1 MKIGIIARTIDE
13 KQGIGIYTLNLLDNL
28 FKIDR
33 HNQYVV
39 FFRNQTYLDRFKDC
53 RNVESVLIEAP
64 GKLLW
69 DQVAVPWAASKY
81 DLDVLFHTKFSVPLL
96 ARCSTAMVMHGSEW
110 FVFPHHYNFFDV
122 VYQKVMLRFYLRKAS
137 VVLCVS
143 ERAKLD
149 MIRHVDADP
158 DKLRTVYLAANQRF
172 RVIADEQRLE
182 EARRRHELPD
192 QFVMWIGRIYPG
204 KNVGNLIRAY
214 ARIAKE
220 VPHKLMLVGGFRWK
234 YADDLR
240 LIDTLNLSERVIV
253 KDWVDPEELPTFY
266 NLASAFVFPSWYE
279 SCPAPPWE
287 AMACG
292 CPVVTTPTGGTPEV
306 VGDAALYVDPADV
319 GAITDGLRRVLLD
332 DALRADLIQKGFRNV
347 RRFSWEKTAR
357 DTLGALEALAALG
370 RLGDVA
376 PRHSVSRRP

>member
-13 KQGIGIYTLNLLDNL
+13 KQGIGIYTLNLLDHL

-33 HNQYVV
+33 DNQYVV
-39 FFRNQTYLDRFKDC
+39 FFRNQTYLDRFKDR
-53 RNVESVLIEAP
+53 RNVESVLVETP

-122 VYQKVMLRFYLRKAS
+122 VYEKVMLRFYLRKAS

-158 DKLRTVYLAANQRF
+158 DKLKTVYLAANQRF
-172 RVIADEQRLE
+172 RVIADEQHLE

-240 LIDTLNLSERVIV
+240 LIETLNLSERVIV
-253 KDWVDPEELPTFY
+253 KDWVAPEELPAFY

-332 DALRADLIQKGFRNV
+332 DALRADLIQKGFRTV

-357 DTLGALEALAALG
+357 DTLGALEALAG
-370 RLGDVA
+370 R
-376 PRHSVSRRP
+376 